1 MSKKTKSQSK
11 EKRKAMKRARKQ
23 AMKAKYQAFK
33 EAGKNTKSKRFAMR
47 SKAKKTARKQ
57 DHPLGRCGNPGC
69 IKCFG
74 IHFKPFLLKGKP
86 YRMPHWMYL
95 RWIKLEG
102 NKNK

>member
-1 MSKKTKSQSK
+1 MSKKCKSAAK
-11 EKRKAMKRARKQ
+11 ERRKAMKRARKQ

-33 EAGKNTKSKRFAMR
+33 EAGKNTKSKRFAQR
-47 SKAKKTARKQ
+47 SKVKKTARSKS
-57 DHPLGRCGNPGC
+57 HPLGRCGNPGC

-86 YRMPHWMYL
+86 HRMPHWMYL

-102 NKNK
+102 NQ